1 MEDQPNR
8 RKSQRRKTDPSSRNN
23 TGVKSD
29 RRMHYIVIN
38 QAEIKAA
45 CDARMRASGMPI
57 NYMEESALKEAI
69 KANRAEVK
77 LQGGEVNDYE

>member
-1 MEDQPNR
+1 MEDQTKR

-45 CDARMRASGMPI
+45 CDARMRQSGMPI
-57 NYMEESALKEAI
+57 NYMEESALKEAV
-69 KANRAEVK
+69 KANRAERK
-77 LQGGEVNDYE
+77 IQGCEVDDYE

>member
-1 MEDQPNR
+1 MEDQPKR

-45 CDARMRASGMPI
+45 CDARMRASGMPV
-57 NYMEESALKEAI
+57 NYMEENALKEAI
-69 KANRAEVK
+69 KANRAESK
-77 LQGGEVNDYE
+77 LKGGEVNDYE